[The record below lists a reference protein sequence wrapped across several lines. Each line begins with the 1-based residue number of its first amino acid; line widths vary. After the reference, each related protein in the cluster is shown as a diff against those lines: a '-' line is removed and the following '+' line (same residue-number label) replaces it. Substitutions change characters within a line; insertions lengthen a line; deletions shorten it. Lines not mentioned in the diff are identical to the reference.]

1 MGREGPDLGGVV
13 VLELAPSGMR
23 ARAREGLGVYMCER
37 QSAVDVSDA
46 GRYPGRVA
54 RY

>member
-1 MGREGPDLGGVV
+1 MGGEGPDLGGVV

-37 QSAVDVSDA
+37 QSA